1 MMPQRE
7 ANESAYEQA
16 GATYGGYEGNQAHAH
31 QYYDPSY
38 EQPLKEGPG
47 AGGKVYPE
55 PRDSKNLFHLAIFL
69 ISMVTLLL
77 CAVLFIFFLGGTGGW
92 ISFAVAA
99 FVIFLIAVV
108 TMDKIK

>member
-1 MMPQRE
+1 MMPQGE

-16 GATYGGYEGNQAHAH
+16 GATYGRYEGDQANAR
-31 QYYDPSY
+31 QYYDTSY
-38 EQPLKEGPG
+38 EQPLRERPG

-55 PRDSKNLFHLAIFL
+55 PRDSKNMFRLGIFL
-69 ISMVTLLL
+69 ISMVTLLI

-92 ISFAVAA
+92 ISFVVAA

-108 TMDKIK
+108 TIDKI

>member
-1 MMPQRE
+1 MMPQKE
-7 ANESAYEQA
+7 ANEPANEQA

-38 EQPLKEGPG
+38 EQPLREGSG

-55 PRDSKNLFHLAIFL
+55 PRNSKNMFVLAIFL